1 MKAIDAVYFQEFI
14 NQYRIKQ
21 EERAN
26 KGLGLEYFGPKEMQ
40 MLLDKMPTFE
50 TEPVRHGC
58 NCKVITHPYA
68 DDYSIEVDSKRSELS
83 IWEGHVCL
91 GVFHADYCP
100 NCGAKM
106 DLEESHNGKN

>member
-1 MKAIDAVYFQEFI
+1 MPRLIDADALFALVKKNVPYI
-14 NQYRIKQ
+14 YH
-21 EERAN
+21 
-26 KGLGLEYFGPKEMQ
+26 
-40 MLLDKMPTFE
+40 MLAPIVAITHTIDA
-50 TEPVRHGC
+50 EPVRHGC

-68 DDYSIEVDSKRSELS
+68 DGYSIEVDSKRSELS

-106 DLEESHNGKN
+106 DGGKENDCE